1 MTYGV
6 WKNTRFPANAL
17 KKIAIEKKIEYS
29 TLLKLL
35 FIIKK
40 KAIQEMW
47 IIIDHDKH
55 KGLPPPLPPCGEKCV
70 DGK

>member
-29 TLLKLL
+29 T
-35 FIIKK
+35 FEVTFYKK
-40 KAIQEMW
+40 KTIQEMW

-55 KGLPPPLPPCGEKCV
+55 
-70 DGK
+70 